1 MLLSVE
7 SVKVRQL
14 PLLIRGRDMK
24 LRQKCFVTGRN
35 SECRHVCVVME
46 RNTEGEAL
54 TCCDGERRLC
64 FVI

>member
-14 PLLIRGRDMK
+14 PLLIRGRDM
-24 LRQKCFVTGRN
+24 KCFVTGRN

-64 FVI
+64 FEI